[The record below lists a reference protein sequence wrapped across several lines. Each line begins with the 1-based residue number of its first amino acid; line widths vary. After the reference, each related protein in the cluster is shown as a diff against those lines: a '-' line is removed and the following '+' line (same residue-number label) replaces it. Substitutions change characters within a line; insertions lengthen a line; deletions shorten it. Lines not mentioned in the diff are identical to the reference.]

1 MKSFSLPH
9 GIQVYV
15 KNTPDGPSG
24 TITSN
29 LKRLE
34 MDEEDGAFNHAI
46 DAIESLILAH
56 ACAGIAVG
64 SYEYSKGI
72 EIAIDAI
79 SN

>member
-9 GIQVYV
+9 GIKVYV
-15 KNTPDGPSG
+15 KTTPDGPSG
-24 TITSN
+24 TITSD

-34 MDEEDGAFNHAI
+34 MDEEDVAFNHAI

-56 ACAGIAVG
+56 ACAGIAVE
-64 SYEYSKGI
+64 SYEYAQGV

>member
-9 GIQVYV
+9 GIEVHV
-15 KNTPDGPSG
+15 KNTLDGPSG
-24 TITSN
+24 TIVSN
-29 LKRLE
+29 LKVLE
-34 MDEEDGAFNHAI
+34 MDEEDVAFNYAV

-64 SYEYSKGI
+64 SKEYCDGVQ
-72 EIAIDAI
+72 IALDAI